1 MTTNIWQR
9 PAANARIKRSV
20 HHSRRGTVTIGILAS
35 FLLAGPGCFSQSA
48 LDRYDQPKEAAGASI
63 SGAVP
68 PGIVPFDLNKKFS
81 GVGVI
86 EKIYSTGPELEFRA
100 DGFRVRVPAGAA
112 VSFRDTVKSAADVS
126 VRVWVRFSGKFDRSG
141 VLAASQADFTV
152 PKVSAP
158 ARRNAQPSEDSD
170 VPRERS
176 YVPAAANIVNQDGT
190 LGELLGKFR
199 FKEDS
204 GWYRLTDDA
213 AMQER
218 VQELGVRVIPSY
230 QKNLQPDDP
239 AKVRFRFY
247 VVEQGWIREPI
258 FGASGVTLIPRPVV
272 ERLKR
277 DDELAS
283 VLADGV
289 AYHMQMQKS
298 DLMKTGLESAA
309 EAAGVLAMAMMETS
323 VMAAGGVAK
332 GIYNHEQR
340 IRMEEER
347 GRMVL
352 GLLADAGFDPW
363 QAPEAWRILQPN
375 KARRDLEKVKYPA
388 RCAYQL
394 RMLAVQYPQNA
405 GAEGATAN

>member
-1 MTTNIWQR
+1 VTTSIWQR
-9 PAANARIKRSV
+9 PAANGRLKKSV
-20 HHSRRGTVTIGILAS
+20 HYSRRSTVTIGIVVC
-35 FLLAGPGCFSQSA
+35 FLLAGPGCFSQGA
-48 LDRYDQPKEAAGASI
+48 LGRYDQPKEAAGASI

-100 DGFRVRVPAGAA
+100 DGFRVRVPADAA
-112 VSFRDTVKSAADVS
+112 ILFRDTVKSAADIS
-126 VRVWVRFSGKFDRSG
+126 IGVWVRFSGKFDRSG
-141 VLAASQADFTV
+141 VLVASHADFPV
-152 PKVSAP
+152 AKVSAP
-158 ARRNAQPSEDSD
+158 ARRNAQPSDDSD
-170 VPRERS
+170 VSRERP

-190 LGELLGKFR
+190 LGELQGKFK

-218 VQELGVRVIPSY
+218 VQHLGVEVIPLY

-247 VVEQGWIREPI
+247 VVEQGWMRAPI
-258 FGASGVTLIPRPVV
+258 FGASGVTLIPRPIV

-289 AYHMQMQKS
+289 AYHLQMQKS
-298 DLMKTGLESAA
+298 DLMEKGLEALRRWPA
-309 EAAGVLAMAMMETS
+309 FL
-323 VMAAGGVAK
+323 
-332 GIYNHEQR
+332 Q
-340 IRMEEER
+340 
-347 GRMVL
+347 
-352 GLLADAGFDPW
+352 W
-363 QAPEAWRILQPN
+363 Q
-375 KARRDLEKVKYPA
+375 
-388 RCAYQL
+388 
-394 RMLAVQYPQNA
+394 
-405 GAEGATAN
+405 